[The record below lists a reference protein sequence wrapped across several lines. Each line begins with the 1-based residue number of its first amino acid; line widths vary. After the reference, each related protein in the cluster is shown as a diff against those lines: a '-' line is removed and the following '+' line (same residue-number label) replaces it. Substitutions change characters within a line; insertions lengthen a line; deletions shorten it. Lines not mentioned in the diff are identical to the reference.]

1 MIEFLR
7 DITIATFGALWWIF
21 KSLVIAALV
30 VGTMLFVIITI
41 ANWR

>member
-21 KSLVIAALV
+21 KTLVIIGLV
-30 VGTMLFVIITI
+30 LGTILFVIITVL
-41 ANWR
+41 NWR